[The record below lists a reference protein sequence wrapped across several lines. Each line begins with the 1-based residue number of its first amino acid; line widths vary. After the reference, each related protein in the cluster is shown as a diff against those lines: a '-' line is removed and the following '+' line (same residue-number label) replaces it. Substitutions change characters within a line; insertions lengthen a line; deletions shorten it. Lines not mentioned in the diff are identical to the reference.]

1 MGFPGGSESKGSAC
15 NSGDPGLILGLG
27 RFPGGGLGK
36 PLQYSCLENSID
48 RGVWW
53 AKVHGFTKSW
63 IQLSFIHSLILPY
76 TGQRFLVTTDTNVGK
91 LKHP

>member
-1 MGFPGGSESKGSAC
+1 MGFPGGSDSKGSAC

-53 AKVHGFTKSW
+53 AIVHKVARVRDDFSAKPPPFILYKHKLYSIYFHGSEASAF
-63 IQLSFIHSLILPY
+63 
-76 TGQRFLVTTDTNVGK
+76 
-91 LKHP
+91 